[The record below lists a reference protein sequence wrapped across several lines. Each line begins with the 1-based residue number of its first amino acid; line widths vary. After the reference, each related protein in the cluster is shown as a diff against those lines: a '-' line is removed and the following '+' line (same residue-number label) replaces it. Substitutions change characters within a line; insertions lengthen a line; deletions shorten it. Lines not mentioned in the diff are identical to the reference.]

1 MSSLW
6 RIRIHITNQLVL
18 VLRDTKVYLLP
29 VADVAAAVH
38 VCPSWWSTG
47 FAFGLQVS
55 QVGCGEI
62 LVRVL
67 VQYHHTSRMRSCRGS
82 SISGCRLSRLLVGVF
97 FSEFLVTCHSLW
109 KSLCLFTCFFF
120 CLSPTWTAPQP
131 APEPPS
137 LLTQLQTSM
146 LSQRLTGRP
155 RPVSS
160 TVNLYLLSLGFL
172 AF

>member
-67 VQYHHTSRMRSCRGS
+67 VQSHHTSRMRSCRGS

-120 CLSPTWTAPQP
+120 LPLSYLNSSP
-131 APEPPS
+131 A
-137 LLTQLQTSM
+137 
-146 LSQRLTGRP
+146 
-155 RPVSS
+155 SS
-160 TVNLYLLSLGFL
+160 WASFFTHTIADQHVISE
-172 AF
+172 AHRQA